1 MMLKILIRLPKLVPF
16 PAVLLPLAVLLL
28 AASVQAA
35 EPLDV
40 RVKNFPETQRITG
53 SVFVDGVVS
62 HGRSKKF
69 EGLVVQSSRRSEL
82 GEVVYAGSV
91 ETEGFTSL
99 SISLQ
104 GEVKSSNF
112 SAGSVGVLLI
122 PDEEP
127 ILRIFREGKQV
138 QFPLEAEVPLKPGNS
153 EYFSG
158 QQDRQRI
165 AFPRYRVYLYNTL
178 NRTVEAN
185 VYLYLAN

>member
-1 MMLKILIRLPKLVPF
+1 MLKILIRLPKLVPF